1 MKGIKLARHKQEAAL
16 KDKRILSHST
26 TRREFIG
33 GMGLGAFTMLVG
45 MPLIA
50 RAQSSPIRIGFP
62 TPLTG
67 PFAAEAKAQVKS
79 AELAAKQFND
89 AGGLAGRQV
98 ELLVRDDKLNAGEAA
113 TRTLELI
120 EKDKVHAVVGALS
133 SAVQLAVNEVTR
145 ARGMIYISISQ
156 SDTIN
161 EAKDWSRFTFH
172 EALNPHM
179 TTAAVAKHMF
189 HKGTKIAYLAADYAY
204 GHEMVRGFKRAQTG
218 IGAEAVGE
226 IFHPLAASDYSTFL
240 PRISAMKADILCI
253 CNFGRDQANSIKQA
267 VEFGLK
273 QQMRIVVPVLLH
285 NQRLAV
291 GADAFEGIVG
301 GSNYYWGLEKT
312 IPSAKAFNDAFRA
325 VNEGTIPTDYGAY
338 AYTAVKSL
346 LQAMTVAGGTDTDK
360 VIAALEGLK
369 YDTAKGPQ
377 SYRKC
382 DHQSIQSVLV
392 LELKKKADME
402 NDVDFF
408 KIAAIEQ
415 SGEAMLRN
423 CAELGFSG

>member
-1 MKGIKLARHKQEAAL
+1 MLKHERRSRAL
-16 KDKRILSHST
+16 NSRS
-26 TRREFIG
+26 
-33 GMGLGAFTMLVG
+33 
-45 MPLIA
+45 
-50 RAQSSPIRIGFP
+50 
-62 TPLTG
+62 
-67 PFAAEAKAQVKS
+67 
-79 AELAAKQFND
+79 KQFND

-189 HKGTKIAYLAADYAY
+189 QKGTKIAYLAADYAY

-226 IFHPLAASDYSTFL
+226 IFHPLGASDYSTFL

-346 LQAMTVAGGTDTDK
+346 LQAHGVAWRFE
-360 VIAALEGLK
+360 VGLQPEK
-369 YDTAKGPQ
+369 PSSAQFRSMASPLC
-377 SYRKC
+377 S
-382 DHQSIQSVLV
+382 
-392 LELKKKADME
+392 
-402 NDVDFF
+402 
-408 KIAAIEQ
+408 IAAILKK
-415 SGEAMLRN
+415 STS
-423 CAELGFSG
+423 FSMSAFFFDFKHEDRLNGLVIALPIAPERSCISEPKTPGPDCYGNAYVGADHEKCEKSDHCPHRPKWSRKDDFLQCSLWGNQAHNRPNIV